1 MTYVKPR
8 KYRPL
13 PITTPPEASRPSL
26 AAREHA
32 EARRGRRWTPWVVSA
47 GVLGATIAALAVART
62 LGRDTPPVVRSL
74 RSRPRTFDWREHGVV
89 YYQSGP
95 AGAPP
100 VVLVHSIHAA
110 ASAWEWRGLFGELAG
125 DHRVYAYDL
134 LGFGASER
142 PEVEYDADLY
152 VELLRDFLAEVVEGP
167 AHVVAASLS
176 GAHALV
182 LAAEAPELF
191 ASLTVVNPTGL
202 VTQAGG
208 QGWGGLALETLV
220 RTPFVGEALFNLLVS
235 RPSLR
240 FFASRLY
247 RGDNDRLVDATVDHG
262 YVTAHQENAR
272 FAAAA
277 FLGQHLAANVEEALA
292 ALTVPTLALWTDE
305 GGAGPTD
312 AERDAFA
319 EAGGAALRHVF
330 LAGLGA
336 LPHEE
341 APDEV
346 ATVVRREVLHLS
358 P

>member
-13 PITTPPEASRPSL
+13 PITTAPGDSRPPL
-26 AAREHA
+26 AASQESRQ
-32 EARRGRRWTPWVVSA
+32 RRRWTPWVVTA
-47 GVLGATIAALAVART
+47 GVLGTAVAALAVARS

-110 ASAWEWRGLFGELAG
+110 ASAWEWRGLFPELAA
-125 DHRVYAYDL
+125 DHKVYAYDL

-191 ASLTVVNPTGL
+191 ASLTVINPTGL

-208 QGWGGLALETLV
+208 QGWGGMALETLV

-240 FFASRLY
+240 FFAAKLY
-247 RGDNDRLVDATVDHG
+247 RAEDERLVDATVDHG

-272 FAAAA
+272 FAPAA
-277 FLGQHLAANVEEALA
+277 FLGNRLATNVEDALA
-292 ALTVPTLALWTDE
+292 ALAVPTLALWTDE
-305 GGAGPTD
+305 GGAGSTAD
-312 AERDAFA
+312 ERVAFA
-319 EAGGAALRHVF
+319 EAGGSALHHVF
-330 LAGLGA
+330 LSGLGA

-341 APDEV
+341 APGDV
-346 ATVVRREVLHLS
+346 AAVVRREVLPLS